1 MKKPETERLQHRW
14 EIRAHSFAPAPMAP
28 GGFPEVVPES
38 SATGINSRGL
48 ETNITACSV
57 TGAETSLW

>member
-1 MKKPETERLQHRW
+1 
-14 EIRAHSFAPAPMAP
+14 MAP